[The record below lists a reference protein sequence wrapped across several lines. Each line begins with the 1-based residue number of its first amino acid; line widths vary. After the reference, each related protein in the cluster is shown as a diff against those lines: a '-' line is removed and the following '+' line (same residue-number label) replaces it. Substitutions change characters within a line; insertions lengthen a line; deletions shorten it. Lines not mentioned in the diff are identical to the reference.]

1 MIILP
6 DGRPNAIGLNH
17 PGMEPPI
24 PYVGELA
31 VLDTALEVRKTRNL
45 GIFVLGIFVGDED
58 DSVSKKSFRHAVRI
72 LKLSKK
78 VSKSCLIE
86 RAVGFLPP
94 PHTPPAALSH
104 QSSAGFFNSLHLR
117 RRRR

>member
-58 DSVSKKSFRHAVRI
+58 DLAVERKIFGKEFADTREIESFAHI
-72 LKLSKK
+72 
-78 VSKSCLIE
+78 
-86 RAVGFLPP
+86 VGTFLR
-94 PHTPPAALSH
+94 TQNES
-104 QSSAGFFNSLHLR
+104 
-117 RRRR
+117 